1 MKDLSSLIK
10 KRNKKVVTDIVLDDK
25 TVFYI
30 FDKII
35 KSEYGLIGSVRVRPD
50 YFKNGKL
57 FVKTQS
63 SAWASEVFLDR
74 KRITEKI
81 NRELG
86 GKEIIEIVIKK

>member
-10 KRNKKVVTDIVLDDK
+10 KRNKKIIIDVVLDDK

-35 KSEYGLIGSVRVRPD
+35 KSEYGLTGSARVRPD

-57 FVKTQS
+57 FVRTQS

-74 KRITEKI
+74 KKITEKI
-81 NRELG
+81 NQELG
-86 GKEIIEIVIKK
+86 KKEIIEIVVKK